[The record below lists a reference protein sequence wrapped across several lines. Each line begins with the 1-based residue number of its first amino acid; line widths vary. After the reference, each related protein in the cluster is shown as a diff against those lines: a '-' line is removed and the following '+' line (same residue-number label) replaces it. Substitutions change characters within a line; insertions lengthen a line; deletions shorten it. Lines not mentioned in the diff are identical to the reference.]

1 MRYRVRDL
9 PRLVSTPLGR
19 MEFNNGVRYRLW
31 PLMSRLAGRHRSKTL
46 RDSRIVSVVG
56 SYGKTTTARA
66 VIAALGCRKHQRTGM
81 NCWNHVAE
89 ALLRVEPA
97 DGFAVI
103 EVGIDGVGQMVQYAR
118 IIRPDITV
126 VTSIGS
132 EHHRSLGDVSGTRRE
147 KAEMVRILDRDG
159 TAVLNGDDLN
169 VLWMRDHTQ
178 SRVLTFGFGEAN
190 DVVATDVVAQSDHST
205 TFRVNVAGESH
216 RMRVQLVGVHMIYSV
231 LAALAVIKAEGR
243 SVAKAVADLEKMKP
257 TPGRMQPVVLSN
269 GATLLRDDYKSGL
282 ETVHAA
288 LDAFSR
294 MTARRKIVV
303 LGEVSEPPGSQGPIY
318 REIGGRV
325 AGIAERAIFLGGNYQ
340 RYAAGAVAQGM
351 PRDAFDDAGQSV
363 LKATD
368 RVREIMREGDL
379 ILIKGRDTQ
388 RLERIACALEG
399 RTVRCDISFCPT
411 RITSCED
418 CPMLERGWRGRR
430 VAI

>member
-1 MRYRVRDL
+1 
-9 PRLVSTPLGR
+9 

-31 PLMSRLAGRHRSKTL
+31 PLMSRVAGRHRSKTV

-66 VIAALGCRKHQRTGM
+66 VIAALGCRKHQRMGM

-89 ALLRVEPA
+89 ALLRVQPA
-97 DGFAVI
+97 DGFAVLEI
-103 EVGIDGVGQMVQYAR
+103 GIDGVGQMVQYAR

-147 KAEMVRILDRDG
+147 KAEMVRILDRNG
-159 TAVLNGDDLN
+159 TAVLNGDDPN

-190 DVVATDVVAQSDHST
+190 DVVATDIVAQNDRTT

-216 RMRVQLVGVHMIYSV
+216 RMRVQLVGVHTIYSV

-243 SVAKAVADLEKMKP
+243 SVAKAAVDLEKMNP

-269 GATLLRDDYKSGL
+269 GVTLLRDDYKSGL

-288 LDAFSR
+288 LDTFSR

-303 LGEVSEPPGSQGPIY
+303 LGDVSEPPGSQGPIY

-325 AGIAERAIFLGGNYQ
+325 AGIADRAIILGGNYQ
-340 RYAAGAVAQGM
+340 RYAAGAVPGGM
-351 PRDAFDDAGQSV
+351 PRDALEHAGSV
-363 LKATD
+363 LEATD
-368 RVREIMREGDL
+368 RLREIVREGDL
-379 ILIKGRDTQ
+379 VLIKGRDTQ
-388 RLERIACALEG
+388 RLERITCALEG
-399 RTVRCDISFCPT
+399 RTVHCDISFCPT
-411 RITSCED
+411 RITSCEE

-430 VAI
+430 VVI